1 MPTIAEAIRY
11 SQQAIRAQE
20 GPAFLQLLQEYEDLW
35 QYVEFSIRR
44 YDRQIQDAIDAGET
58 VNPAWVRRQQWY
70 QQLQRSVDDQFLR
83 FNRTAL
89 GTIAS
94 AQTQAVG
101 IAGESA
107 RMFAGAVNINPG
119 IVARVNP
126 QAFERWVSA
135 IQPNSPLRGVVDGY
149 GDRVRDSLLKRMSEG
164 LGGGEGVNSIVR
176 RVVADVGPDA
186 VEGRLQT
193 FARTELMRS
202 YRGASFDQFAAMGPE
217 VIESWEW
224 QASKSPRTCLACLAM
239 DGRRFPFSQYPNR
252 FHVACRCIVRAVPHA
267 RLVPGRL
274 PQRELGADWLARQP
288 ERVQRQV
295 IGTEDRWELYRQGTP
310 ILDFVGVKRSRT
322 WGDSIV
328 IKPASALRE
337 AS

>member
-1 MPTIAEAIRY
+1 MPTISDAIRHG
-11 SQQAIRAQE
+11 QREIRRQE
-20 GPAFLQLLQEYEDLW
+20 GVAFARLLTEYEQVW
-35 QYVEFSIRR
+35 WYVERIIRR
-44 YDRQIQDAIDAGET
+44 YESQIQDAIDAGET

-70 QQLQRSVDDQFLR
+70 QQLQRSVDDQFVR

-119 IVARVNP
+119 IVARVNAP
-126 QAFERWVSA
+126 AFERWVSA
-135 IQPNSPLRGVVDGY
+135 LRPGSPLQRVVDGY
-149 GDRVRDSLLKRMSEG
+149 GDRIRESLVRRMTDGIGS
-164 LGGGEGVNSIVR
+164 GEGISTILR
-176 RVVADVGPDA
+176 RVRQDVGPTAID
-186 VEGRLQT
+186 GRLQT
-193 FARTELMRS
+193 FVRTEGMRA
-202 YRGASFDQFAAMGPE
+202 YRGSWKDQLDALPSGVITGYRWTASLSA
-217 VIESWEW
+217 
-224 QASKSPRTCLACLAM
+224 RTCLACISM
-239 DGRRFPFSQYPNR
+239 HGRIFDSYPMSQHP
-252 FHVACRCIVRAVPHA
+252 ACRCVVTPVVSPRYAP
-267 RLVPGRL
+267 
-274 PQRELGADWLARQP
+274 PQRFGPSGEEWLARQD
-288 ERVQRQV
+288 EATQRR
-295 IGTEDRWELYRQGTP
+295 ILGTADRWELYRQGTP